1 MSKFFNGMLPFEIVL
16 LIMGVIIFLALI
28 FLLIWNDLK
37 KEKIVALLPFF
48 LIPVIL
54 VGYPSVQSVEFK
66 DDGLSI
72 QKYTQDVKADPTDT
86 ASIHALTDKLEAF
99 RSNPSR
105 VMNNPEAL
113 ATIAGAQLA
122 LGNLDS
128 AALTI
133 GQASRIAPQ
142 SGDVKRTA
150 AEINQ
155 HLVVRQQF
163 NSGVSSLE
171 QDLLKL
177 QSHPGDTLATGNI
190 TRVLSTM
197 QQPAYIDAP
206 SALVLAKALAVMN
219 QPAQSVQVINQVLS
233 TNASSVEARQ
243 LKASIQAGKL
253 STDLQ
258 ATPTQ
263 QKAFQKS
270 AISLQKPFNVIPKD
284 R

>member
-1 MSKFFNGMLPFEIVL
+1 MSKFFAGMLPFEIVL

-113 ATIAGAQLA
+113 TTIADAQLA
-122 LGNLDS
+122 LGDLDS

-133 GQASRIAPQ
+133 RHASRIAPQ
-142 SGDVKRTA
+142 SGDVKHTA
-150 AEINQ
+150 AAINQ
-155 HLVVRQQF
+155 HLLARQQF
-163 NSGVSSLE
+163 KASVSSLQ
-171 QDLLKL
+171 QDLLSL
-177 QSHPGDTLATGNI
+177 QAHPGDTLATGNI

-197 QQPAYIDAP
+197 HQPTYIDAP
-206 SALVLAKALAVMN
+206 SALVMAKALAVMN
-219 QPAQSVQVINQVLS
+219 QPTQSVQVINQVLS
-233 TNASSVEARQ
+233 SDTNSAEARQ
-243 LKASIQAGKL
+243 LKATIQAGRL

-258 ATPTQ
+258 ATPAQ
-263 QKAFQKS
+263 QKAFQQN
-270 AISLQKPFNVIPKD
+270 ATFLQKPFKVILKD